1 MQRRHFIKLL
11 GGVATVWPLAVG
23 AQKRKLPIIGYVSS
37 NSEVPDRPRRAVF
50 ARRLGELGWVENHSV
65 MIEYRWSDGHPERV
79 GDIAAE
85 FVQLK
90 VAVIVTSGDA
100 QALAARRVTT
110 VTPIVFAGAGD
121 PVATGVVTSLAQP
134 GGNITGLS
142 LALHDTASKRIEL
155 LREVIPNLRRLA
167 ILGNFSNPSV
177 LPELNPLEAAA
188 HTLGIDIIRSE
199 FGPDVDLGPLIGS
212 LKGQVDALYGLTDPF
227 VTTNAAR
234 INAFALAAGLPV
246 IYSLRVS
253 AEAGASAEAGGL
265 LSYGPDLLDINR
277 RAAELVD
284 KILRGAKPAD
294 IPVEQPT
301 KFELF
306 INLKTARALGLMV
319 APILLSRADTVIE

>member
-1 MQRRHFIKLL
+1 MQRRDFIIAL
-11 GGVATVWPLAVG
+11 GGTAAMWPLGAG
-23 AQKRKLPIIGYVSS
+23 AQKGKLPIIGYASS
-37 NSEVPDRPRRAVF
+37 NSEEPDRPRRAVF
-50 ARRLGELGWVENHSV
+50 AKRLGELGWVENHSI

-121 PVATGVVTSLAQP
+121 PVATGVVASLARP
-134 GGNITGLS
+134 GGNVTGLS

-188 HTLGIDIIRSE
+188 HALGVDIVRSE
-199 FGPDVDLGPLIGS
+199 FRPDVDLGPLVGS
-212 LKGQVDALYGLTDPF
+212 LKGKAEALYGLADPF

-246 IYSLRVS
+246 IYSLKVS
-253 AEAGASAEAGGL
+253 AEAGASTEAGGL
-265 LSYGPDLLDINR
+265 LSYGPDLLDINW

-284 KILRGAKPAD
+284 KILRGTKPAD

-301 KFELF
+301 RFELF
-306 INLKTARALGLMV
+306 INLKTARALGLTV
-319 APILLSRADTVIE
+319 SPILLSRADTVIE